1 MKKIKLP
8 TNVIISIVIM
18 LGFGATALFSYL
30 SSQQLFYADVEAVS
44 ELTSENIFVNINN
57 LMDRPMNISLTM
69 ANDTFLRDFMLTEAK
84 DELYHKNI
92 ATLQD
97 YLASYRQKYNFD
109 SVFFVSTKTGYYYH
123 YANGIDRT
131 LTPDNPENDWYYEF
145 LKDPSECALNVDND
159 EAKDNTITIFVN
171 CKLLDDQGNILG
183 VVGVGMETPY
193 VQHFLSENEEKYGVQ
208 AFLIDAH
215 GKVQLSSTATGFENV
230 NLFDQ
235 EIYSSMQDAI
245 LKNTEGAEQRW
256 YHSREVDGY
265 VVSQYI
271 PNLNWYLVVEK
282 NITEFKERMT
292 VQLGFGLL
300 FSVIMLAVV
309 ISIVSAVN
317 RRNKKMLVS
326 LAQMDQLTGIRNRNS
341 YEQQMAE
348 YSARLS
354 SLPGFGIG
362 IFDLNNLKRVN
373 DLYGH
378 QAGDA
383 CIKRFSALLCTTFK
397 SCPVFRI
404 GGDEFALV
412 LLNMTE
418 AELERSL
425 RVLREKLEAE
435 RVGEFAISA
444 AFGYAFYDRA
454 HPQDWNE
461 IFKTADDNMYAN
473 KAASKRQQDG
483 S

>member
-84 DELYHKNI
+84 DELHHKNI

-271 PNLNWYLVVEK
+271 PNLNWYLVVK
-282 NITEFKERMT
+282 KILPNSKKE
-292 VQLGFGLL
+292 
-300 FSVIMLAVV
+300 
-309 ISIVSAVN
+309 
-317 RRNKKMLVS
+317 
-326 LAQMDQLTGIRNRNS
+326 
-341 YEQQMAE
+341 
-348 YSARLS
+348 
-354 SLPGFGIG
+354 
-362 IFDLNNLKRVN
+362 
-373 DLYGH
+373 
-378 QAGDA
+378 
-383 CIKRFSALLCTTFK
+383 
-397 SCPVFRI
+397 
-404 GGDEFALV
+404 
-412 LLNMTE
+412 
-418 AELERSL
+418 
-425 RVLREKLEAE
+425 
-435 RVGEFAISA
+435 
-444 AFGYAFYDRA
+444 
-454 HPQDWNE
+454 
-461 IFKTADDNMYAN
+461 
-473 KAASKRQQDG
+473 
-483 S
+483 